1 MSYLF
6 TSESVSEGH
15 PDKIADQISDALI
28 DHFLAYDPTSKV
40 ACETLVTTGQV
51 VLAGEVKS
59 EAYLDVQS
67 IAREVINGIGYTKGE
82 YMFNGDSCGVISAIH
97 EQSPDINQGVDR
109 ITGKADFEVKANAQ
123 GAGDQGMM
131 FGYATNE
138 TENYMPLALDLAHSI
153 LRELS
158 AIRRENKEITYL
170 RPDAKSQVTI
180 EYSDDHQPIRIDA
193 IVVSTQHDDFDS
205 EENMLAKI
213 RKDIIDI
220 LIPRVK
226 AKQKPEIQA
235 LFNDQIKFHINPTG
249 KFVIGGPHGDT
260 GLTGRKII
268 VDTYGGKGA
277 HGGGAFSGKDPSK
290 VDRSAAY
297 ATRHIAKNLV
307 AAGIADEVLV
317 QVSYAIG
324 VAEPCGLFINT
335 YGTSKIGLSDGD
347 LAKKVQKLFDLR
359 PYAIETNLKLRNPIY
374 QETAAYGHMGRDYY
388 KADKVFNQGK
398 SNELVLKDLEFF
410 TWEKLD
416 RVDDIKK
423 EFGI

>member
-1 MSYLF
+1 M
-6 TSESVSEGH
+6 
-15 PDKIADQISDALI
+15 I
-28 DHFLAYDPTSKV
+28 DHFLAFDKKSKV

-59 EAYLDVQS
+59 QAYLDVQT
-67 IAREVINGIGYTKGE
+67 IAREVINQIGYTKGE

-109 ITGKADFEVKANAQ
+109 LTGDSFEERANAQ

-153 LRELS
+153 LKELS
-158 AIRRENKEITYL
+158 ELRKSGTIPYL

-180 EYSDDHQPIRIDA
+180 EYSDDHKPVRIDS
-193 IVVSTQHDDFDS
+193 IVVSTQHDDFASD
-205 EENMLAKI
+205 EAMLAKI
-213 RKDIIDI
+213 RKDILEI

-226 AKQKPEIQA
+226 EKQKPEIRD
-235 LFNDQIKFHINPTG
+235 LFNEQIKYHINPTG

-290 VDRSAAY
+290 VDRSGAY

-307 AAGIADEVLV
+307 AAGVADEVLV

-324 VAEPCGLFINT
+324 VAEPCGLYINT
-335 YGTSKIGLSDGD
+335 YGTSKVDLTDGQI
-347 LAKKVQKLFDLR
+347 AEKVKALFDLR
-359 PYAIETNLKLRNPIY
+359 PYAIEQNLKLRNPIY
-374 QETAAYGHMGRDYY
+374 QETASYGHMGKDYY
-388 KADKVFNQGK
+388 VGSKTFHKNNGEKVTIDN
-398 SNELVLKDLEFF
+398 LEFF

-416 RVDDIKK
+416 RVEDIKR
-423 EFGI
+423 EFGL

>member
-1 MSYLF
+1 MPYLF

-15 PDKIADQISDALI
+15 PDKVADQISDALI
-28 DHFLAYDPTSKV
+28 DNFLAYDKNSKV

-67 IAREVINGIGYTKGE
+67 IAREVINGIGYIKGE

-97 EQSPDINQGVDR
+97 EQSSDINQGVDR
-109 ITGKADFEVKANAQ
+109 KSGESFEEKANAQ

-158 AIRRENKEITYL
+158 AIRREGTEIAYL

-180 EYSDDHQPIRIDA
+180 EYSDDHKPQRIDA
-193 IVVSTQHDDFDS
+193 IVVSTQHDDFAED
-205 EENMLAKI
+205 EEMLAKI
-213 RKDIIDI
+213 RKDIVEI
-220 LIPRVK
+220 LIPRVV
-226 AKQKPEIQA
+226 AQQKPEIQA
-235 LFNDQIKFHINPTG
+235 LFNDQIKYHINPTG

-307 AAGIADEVLV
+307 AAGVADEVLV

-335 YGTSKIGLSDGD
+335 YGTSKVGINDGE
-347 LAKKVQKLFDLR
+347 LAKKVQELFDLR
-359 PYAIETNLKLRNPIY
+359 PYAFEQNLKLRNPIY

-388 KADKVFNQGK
+388 VGSKTFNKGQK
-398 SNELVLKDLEFF
+398 NEITLDNLEFF

-416 RVDDIKK
+416 RVEDIKK
-423 EFGI
+423 AFNL